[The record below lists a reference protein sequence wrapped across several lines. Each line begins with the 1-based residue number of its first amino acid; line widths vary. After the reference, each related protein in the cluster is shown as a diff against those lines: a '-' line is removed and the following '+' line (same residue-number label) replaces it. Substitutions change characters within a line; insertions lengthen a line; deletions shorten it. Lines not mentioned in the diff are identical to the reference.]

1 MKFRCGVV
9 VVVGR
14 PNVGKSTLI
23 NAIVEKKV
31 SIVSPRPQTT
41 RKLVLA
47 VANVHGA
54 QIIFRDTPGIH
65 KPRSKLEK
73 ALVDKALQT
82 LHEADVILF
91 VVDVS
96 KLPNEEDKRIASLL
110 REIKDVPIVVA
121 LNKMDRLRPEYVYS
135 HYTAYEE
142 LMKTKGKKPPEM
154 MYTNALTGENVDK
167 LVKLL
172 VDHLPERKP
181 LYPSTDFYTD
191 QTLREMAEEIIREKV
206 LSNIRE
212 EIPYS
217 VAVKIENWEEDF
229 TSAGEPLTRIEAVIF
244 VGREAH
250 KPILIG
256 DKGQMIKKIGT
267 AARLELE
274 KLLRTRVYLGLHV
287 KVKEKW
293 IEKPHSWKELGILS

>member
-9 VVVGR
+9 VVIGR

-23 NAIVEKKV
+23 NAIVEEKV

-41 RKLVLA
+41 RKLILA

-73 ALVDKALQT
+73 ALVDKALHT

-96 KLPNEEDKRIASLL
+96 QLPKAEDRRIA
-110 REIKDVPIVVA
+110 EILHTIKNVPIVVA
-121 LNKMDRLRPEYVYS
+121 LNKMDRLRPEYVYA
-135 HYTAYEE
+135 HYNSYED
-142 LMKTKGKKPPEM
+142 LMKNKTKDTLEM
-154 MYTNALTGENVDK
+154 MYTNALTGENVEK
-167 LVKLL
+167 LVNLI
-172 VDHLPERKP
+172 VNHLPEGEP
-181 LYPSTDFYTD
+181 LYPNPDFYTN
-191 QTLREMAEEIIREKV
+191 QSQREMAEEIIREKA
-206 LSNIRE
+206 LAYIRE
-212 EIPYS
+212 EVPYS
-217 VAVKIENWEEDF
+217 IAVKIESWEEGI
-229 TSAGEPLTRIEAVIF
+229 TTAGQPLTRIEALIF

-256 DKGQMIKKIGT
+256 EKGQMIKKIGT

-274 KLLRTRVYLGLHV
+274 KLLETNVYLNLRV
-287 KVKEKW
+287 KVKERW
-293 IEKPHSWKELGILS
+293 IEKPHTWKELGIFT

>member
-1 MKFRCGVV
+1 MKVRCGVV

-23 NAIVEKKV
+23 NSIVEEKV

-41 RKLVLA
+41 RKLILA
-47 VANVHGA
+47 IANVHGA
-54 QIIFRDTPGIH
+54 QIVFRDTPGIH

-82 LHEADVILF
+82 FHEADVILF

-96 KLPNEEDKRIASLL
+96 RLPTEGDRRIASILHGI
-110 REIKDVPIVVA
+110 EDIPIVVA
-121 LNKMDRLRPEYVYS
+121 LNKMDRLRPEYVYA

-142 LMKTKGKKPPEM
+142 LMKKNIRKPPEM

-172 VDHLPERKP
+172 VNHLQEREP
-181 LYPSTDFYTD
+181 LYPNPDFYTD
-191 QTLREMAEEIIREKV
+191 QTQREMAEEIIREKV
-206 LSNIRE
+206 LHNVRE

-217 VAVKIENWEEDF
+217 IAVKIEKWDEGF
-229 TSAGEPLTRIEAVIF
+229 TSHGEPLTRIEAVIF
-244 VGREAH
+244 VGRQSH

-256 DKGQMIKKIGT
+256 EKGQMIKKIGT

-274 KLLRTRVYLGLHV
+274 KFLKTHVYLGLHV